1 MKRPCPGDFPDRGVF
16 VYQIKV
22 SEQVGGEE
30 QKRCGGYTVRAIL
43 VFADGSRTPTSPAVD
58 GAILIFTNLA
68 GMQAETGVDRAVLIL
83 ADSEMCIRDRSS
95 TIRWCPTAAAT
106 ATSTSSCPPATAS
119 ISAQML
125 RACPA

>member
-83 ADSEMCIRDRSS
+83 ADSVRVQ
-95 TIRWCPTAAAT
+95 AAAT
-106 ATSTSSCPPATAS
+106 
-119 ISAQML
+119 IN
-125 RACPA
+125 RAVLVLADFARTPQSELQPVPR